1 MKQFL
6 PGICAALALTAAAAA
21 QTYTVTDI
29 GILKGDNESSGFWIN
44 SSGAVVG
51 CSDTANSEG
60 YPCTGTGAGQHAFYW
75 TKSGGLKDLGTLPG
89 GNISGAIGLNDSGQV
104 VGYSNTSTGLL
115 TEYNFIAFEW
125 TSAGGMVNLGKL
137 SGGNS
142 SCAFEINAS
151 GVIAGDSF
159 VSSSVVNAASWTNNK
174 IKNLGALSRGIFT
187 AALDI
192 NDSGE
197 IVGESVFEYGPPF
210 TSHGFSWTSAGGMK
224 DLGTLSGGD
233 TSMANAINDSGIVV
247 GQSNAE
253 SFLTE
258 WHAVKWDAK
267 NNIDDLGTL
276 PGGTY
281 SIAFGINASSQV
293 VGYGNIGNNAAHA
306 MLWTSTAGM
315 QDLNNLIPSNS
326 GWVLINANAIN
337 ASGQITGYGTKG
349 GHNHAFLLTPSN

>member
-1 MKQFL
+1 MKQYL
-6 PGICAALALTAAAAA
+6 LGICLALSVAAGAVA

-29 GILKGDNESSGFWIN
+29 GVLKGDNESSGFWLN
-44 SSGAVVG
+44 TSGAVVG

-89 GNISGAIGLNDSGQV
+89 GNISGAIGINDAGEV

-125 TSAGGMVNLGKL
+125 TSSGGMVNLGKL

-142 SCAFEINAS
+142 SCAFEINSS

-159 VSSSVVNAASWTNNK
+159 VSATVVDAASWTDNK
-174 IKNLGALSRGIFT
+174 VKSLGALPKSIFT

-197 IVGESVFEYGPPF
+197 IVGESVFGYGPPF
-210 TSHGFSWTSAGGMK
+210 TSHGFEWASADGMK

-233 TSMANAINDSGIVV
+233 TSMANAINSSGIIV
-247 GQSNAE
+247 GQSNSG
-253 SFLTE
+253 SFLT
-258 WHAVKWDAK
+258 WHAVKWDA
-267 NNIDDLGTL
+267 NDEIEDLGML

-281 SIAFGINASSQV
+281 SIAFGINDSSEI
-293 VGYGNIGNNAAHA
+293 VGYGNIADNAAHA
-306 MLWTSTAGM
+306 MVWTSTSGM
-315 QDLNNLIPSNS
+315 QDLNDLIAANS

-349 GHNHAFLLTPSN
+349 GHNHAFLLTPEN

>member
-6 PGICAALALTAAAAA
+6 LGICLALSVPAGAVV
-21 QTYTVTDI
+21 QTYTITDI
-29 GILKGDNESSGFWIN
+29 GVLNGDNESSGFWLN
-44 SSGAVVG
+44 TSGAVVG

-89 GNISGAIGLNDSGQV
+89 GNISGAIGINDAGEV

-125 TSAGGMVNLGKL
+125 TSSGGMVNLGKL
-137 SGGNS
+137 SGGDS
-142 SCAFEINAS
+142 SCAFEINSS

-159 VSSSVVNAASWTNNK
+159 VSATVVDAANWTDNK
-174 IKNLGALSRGIFT
+174 IKSLGALPKSIFT

-197 IVGESVFEYGPPF
+197 IVGESVFGYGPPF
-210 TSHGFSWTSAGGMK
+210 TSHGFEWTSADGMK

-233 TSMANAINDSGIVV
+233 TSMANAINSSGIIV
-247 GQSNAE
+247 GQSN
-253 SFLTE
+253 SGSVLT
-258 WHAVKWDAK
+258 WHAVKWDG
-267 NNIDDLGTL
+267 NNEIEDLGTL

-281 SIAFGINASSQV
+281 SVAFGINDSSEV
-293 VGYGNIGNNAAHA
+293 VGYGNIADNAAHA
-306 MLWTSTAGM
+306 MLWTSTGGM
-315 QDLNNLIPSNS
+315 QDLNDLIATNS